1 MISATEQLEKD
12 IAFCI
17 DDLDLSNEEIGE
29 ILRACE
35 KLGGIGVEY
44 FCEEFVFLCL
54 DEDGNEDVE
63 ALDRCHDDEHLK
75 IIWRLEDDY
84 NNS

>member
-1 MISATEQLEKD
+1 MLDKICLGIVCLKSVFSGIFSLEP
-12 IAFCI
+12 FSESFFETVYWN
-17 DDLDLSNEEIGE
+17 LVLES
-29 ILRACE
+29 L
-35 KLGGIGVEY
+35 
-44 FCEEFVFLCL
+44 FVFLCL